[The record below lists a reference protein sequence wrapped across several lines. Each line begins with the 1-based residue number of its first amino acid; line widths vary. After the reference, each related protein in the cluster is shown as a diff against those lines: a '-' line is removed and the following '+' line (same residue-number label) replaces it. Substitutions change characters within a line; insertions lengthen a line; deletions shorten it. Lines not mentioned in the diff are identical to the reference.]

1 MSVPVFAVL
10 AAAVVCTSDP
20 QTGTLADIRIA
31 GDAQGMSW
39 TLKTDGSQY
48 PWVGPQYAWGTGT
61 LKVDGERFAW
71 RKPGTAGGVRIEVTR
86 SVTDG
91 VLAERYQFVNATNRV
106 LSLSEIDIHVPFNDN
121 FPPSPAERFN
131 RRCFVHVWPGGDAG
145 WVSAMRIGG
154 QAPHLGLA
162 VTEGALAGYE
172 LKERSRETGSSDFR
186 GVIALSPA
194 DVRLLPGERTS
205 IAWKVFDHDGWD
217 DFFAKL
223 VRFGGADVRAE
234 KYVARVGETVKVSA
248 RTAQGAWT
256 RDWTC
261 PGPGDHRVEIA
272 YGADGARKGHV
283 EILGVGD
290 VDELL
295 LTRARYI
302 VRHQL
307 VDDPG
312 GPYDGA
318 LVPYDTET
326 GRQERSWEWG
336 LDRPP
341 PDHSEGGERLGMGVF
356 LAMMAQRGHRE
367 EFLPVLL
374 RYYRFLRESLQ
385 EGDYTSWQEVKRP
398 TRARAFNYPWFI
410 RFYLEMHA
418 LTGERKY
425 LDDAFG
431 TFRRLF
437 AGKGLK
443 VPDTLAEFQIR
454 PLVDALRAAGATA
467 EADEA
472 LKTLGAWLAPS
483 LAFDGT
489 SFVMHEVGFSPDL
502 ISSTIG
508 GLIDYGELTGDA
520 RYVAAARRWM
530 RSAEA
535 NCGRQPSWHA
545 HDIGLHHWDGYWFG
559 KTKFWGDTLPHDW
572 NGGLAGTFVRYA
584 RATGESSYAAR
595 ARGIAD
601 AMLGLFTP
609 DGRGTCAWIYPDR
622 VDGVATKGPDPL
634 ANDQDWALVYYLDN
648 TPMR

>member
-1 MSVPVFAVL
+1 MCGAIAVL
-10 AAAVVCTSDP
+10 AAALVVGQDDGVVTRM
-20 QTGTLADIRIA
+20 TVA
-31 GDAQGMSW
+31 GDG
-39 TLKTDGSQY
+39 TDMNWLLSADARQY
-48 PWVGPQYAWGTGT
+48 DWVDGRYAWGTGS
-61 LKVDGERFAW
+61 LRINGEAFSW
-71 RKPGTAGGVRIEVTR
+71 RRPAETGGVRV
-86 SVTDG
+86 SVERTTTGG
-91 VLAERYQFVNATNRV
+91 VLEERYTFANVTNYPV
-106 LSLSEIDIHVPFNDN
+106 TLTEIDIHTPFNDN
-121 FPPSPAERFN
+121 FPPKSAEKFN
-131 RRCFVHVWPGGDAG
+131 RRCFAHVWPGGDAG
-145 WVSAMRIGG
+145 WVAASRISG

-162 VTEGALAGYE
+162 VTEGTLSGYE
-172 LKERSRETGSSDFR
+172 LKERAREKGSSDFR

-205 IAWKVFDHDGWD
+205 IAWKVFAHEGWD

-223 VRFGGADVRAE
+223 VQLGGADVQAE
-234 KYVARVGETVKVSA
+234 KYVARVGETVKVTA
-248 RTAQGAWT
+248 RTAQGMWT

-272 YGADGARKGHV
+272 YGADGARKGRV

-307 VDDPG
+307 VNDPG

-318 LVPYDTET
+318 LVPYDTEA
-326 GRQERSWEWG
+326 GRQWRPWEWNAERRWV
-336 LDRPP
+336 DY
-341 PDHSEGGERLGMGVF
+341 SEGGERLGMGVF
-356 LAMMAQRGHRE
+356 LAMMAQRGHKA

-385 EGDYTSWQEVKRP
+385 ESDYTSWQEVRRP

-437 AGKGLK
+437 AGKGLE

-467 EADEA
+467 EADEV

-489 SFVMHEVGFSPDL
+489 SFVTHEVGFSPDL

-508 GLIDYGELTGDA
+508 GLVDYGELTGNA

-559 KTKFWGDTLPHDW
+559 ARMTWGDTLPHDW

-584 RATGESSYAAR
+584 RATGDASYARR

-622 VDGVATKGPDPL
+622 VNGVPAKGPDPL
-634 ANDQDWALVYYLDN
+634 ANDQDWALVYYLDGSYR
-648 TPMR
+648 MAL